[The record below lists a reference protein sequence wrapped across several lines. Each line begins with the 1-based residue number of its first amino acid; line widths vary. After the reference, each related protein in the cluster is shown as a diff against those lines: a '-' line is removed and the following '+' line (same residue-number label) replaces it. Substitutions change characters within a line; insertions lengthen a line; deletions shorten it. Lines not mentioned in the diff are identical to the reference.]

1 MLLVSFDHNSMKLE
15 ISHRKK
21 IRRRRR
27 KTHLL
32 KSQWVIIEIKEE
44 IRKHLKTN
52 DNENTTLQNLWD
64 AAKAFLR
71 GKFIVI
77 QALRR
82 RISKNLPPKR
92 PGRRT
97 NETQNQEINI
107 YQRVNK

>member
-1 MLLVSFDHNSMKLE
+1 MKLE

-21 IRRRRR
+21 IIR
-27 KTHLL
+27 KKPTWILNHILL

-77 QALRR
+77 QALRKK
-82 RISKNLPPKR
+82 KNLKKSP
-92 PGRRT
+92 T
-97 NETQNQEINI
+97 
-107 YQRVNK
+107 